1 MNDERRGEGKR
12 KLVNQFLLN
21 SPSYPIINNK
31 AFEQASSS
39 NQRTSQSGNPFLLL
53 PQTMGKWP
61 LELVQTTVLHHPQ
74 PLPCHHGRQ
83 SSSTS
88 AELSQYLPTSPRH
101 SRQNSSCKSPP
112 IPPRRPYIM
121 TSPSSNPMT
130 VAPPTLLKL
139 SPNSIG
145 KKTRKTVSLYQNSDF
160 TDFTFFP
167 VKSVCLF
174 IYVSNTGVL

>member
-1 MNDERRGEGKR
+1 M
-12 KLVNQFLLN
+12 
-21 SPSYPIINNK
+21 
-31 AFEQASSS
+31 
-39 NQRTSQSGNPFLLL
+39 LL

-145 KKTRKTVSLYQNSDF
+145 KKTFSLFSLF
-160 TDFTFFP
+160 SFFCLFCLFTFQTPACFAAA
-167 VKSVCLF
+167 VAL
-174 IYVSNTGVL
+174 SNTQYFLSYSHS

>member
-1 MNDERRGEGKR
+1 
-12 KLVNQFLLN
+12 
-21 SPSYPIINNK
+21 
-31 AFEQASSS
+31 
-39 NQRTSQSGNPFLLL
+39 
-53 PQTMGKWP
+53 MGKWP

-88 AELSQYLPTSPRH
+88 AELSQYLPTSPHH

-145 KKTRKTVSLYQNSDF
+145 KKTLSLLSKISLFSLSSPRLGQ
-160 TDFTFFP
+160 
-167 VKSVCLF
+167 VCLF
-174 IYVSNTGVL
+174 VYLRFKYRRGVPTTVPTQVAQQTSLGSAFSQLLALLIE

>member
-39 NQRTSQSGNPFLLL
+39 NQRTSQNGGNPFLLL

-145 KKTRKTVSLYQNSDF
+145 MKTVL
-160 TDFTFFP
+160 TLPLFP
-167 VKSVCLF
+167 
-174 IYVSNTGVL
+174 

>member
-1 MNDERRGEGKR
+1 M
-12 KLVNQFLLN
+12 
-21 SPSYPIINNK
+21 
-31 AFEQASSS
+31 
-39 NQRTSQSGNPFLLL
+39 LL

-145 KKTRKTVSLYQNSDF
+145 KKTLSLSKSI
-160 TDFTFFP
+160 FTFFFFLF
-167 VKSVCLF
+167 VYLRFKHRRALLQLLHSATLTIFSVTRTRNSVNKNKKF
-174 IYVSNTGVL
+174 

>member
-145 KKTRKTVSLYQNSDF
+145 KNTRKTLFLYQNSDF

-167 VKSVCLF
+167 C
-174 IYVSNTGVL
+174 